1 MKALIDLGEPM
12 ISLESTGDDNPLSKI
27 PLMLVAWYHGQVP
40 HVFQKPM
47 REKIALLLER
57 GASVESRNSRGDT
70 CLSLVIGYNKD
81 DYYSKVMARNS
92 LMDVLVLMISAK
104 ADVCAIN
111 FHGESVSDIAFASE
125 HGEVWTEALKYCAID
140 IKDVLSRRNAN
151 SAYSSALN
159 PQYHQDSTRAV
170 TSKLSLAEYLERRNV
185 VEEEVACAD
194 VNSESDDT
202 QKTRN

>member
-1 MKALIDLGEPM
+1 MAKFRMFFKTTCVRRSHCFSNAALVWKAATLGA
-12 ISLESTGDDNPLSKI
+12 IT
-27 PLMLVAWYHGQVP
+27 
-40 HVFQKPM
+40 
-47 REKIALLLER
+47 
-57 GASVESRNSRGDT
+57 T

-81 DYYSKVMARNS
+81 DYYSKMMARNS

-125 HGEVWTEALKYCAID
+125 HGEVWTEALKYCGID

-159 PQYHQDSTRAV
+159 PQYHQDPTRAV